1 MKNPVKF
8 GLMGAT
14 ALMIAL
20 SATTPTMAKPRGGMQ
35 FDQLDTNSDGFVDKA
50 ELIAA
55 RDARFDAMDA
65 DKDGAVTKEEAEA
78 HRKAMRE
85 EMKAQHAKDG
95 KEKKEAGKE
104 RKERG
109 EKRADRGQMF
119 DKMDTDNNGSLSKEE
134 FEAAQKHHGKR
145 DGRKAHR
152 GDRMMAK
159 MDANKDGK
167 ITRDELGTDMADR
180 MIKHLDTDGDGKISK
195 AEAEAKRGKKH
206 GRGE

>member
-1 MKNPVKF
+1 
-8 GLMGAT
+8 MGAT

-35 FDQLDTNSDGFVDKA
+35 FERLDLNSDGFVDRA

-65 DKDGAVTKEEAEA
+65 DKDGAVTKEEAQA
-78 HRKAMRE
+78 HRKAMRA
-85 EMKAQHAKDG
+85 EMKAERTESGKDKKEG
-95 KEKKEAGKE
+95 KEG
-104 RKERG
+104 RKDWG

-119 DKMDTDNNGSLSKEE
+119 DKLDTDNNGSLSKEE
-134 FEAAQKHHGKR
+134 FEAAQMHHGKR

-167 ITRDELGTDMADR
+167 ITRDELGTKMADR

-195 AEAEAKRGKKH
+195 AEAEAGHGKKH

>member
-20 SATTPTMAKPRGGMQ
+20 SATTPAMAKPRGGLQ
-35 FDQLDTNSDGFVDKA
+35 FETLDINSDGFIDKA

-78 HRKAMRE
+78 HRKAMRA
-85 EMKAQHAKDG
+85 EMKAKHVESGKD
-95 KEKKEAGKE
+95 KKERSDKSDA
-104 RKERG
+104 RG
-109 EKRADRGQMF
+109 DMF
-119 DKMDTDNNGSLSKEE
+119 DKLDADNNGSLSKEE
-134 FEAAQKHHGKR
+134 FEAAQRHHGKKE
-145 DGRKAHR
+145 GRKAHR

-167 ITRDELGTDMADR
+167 VTRDELGTEMAER

-195 AEAEAKRGKKH
+195 AEAEAAHGKKH
-206 GRGE
+206 SRGE